1 MFRITQYM
9 RELAQ
14 AQASGSYPA
23 PSRPGSAPRAEAAGQ
38 DSSSAVGRSAA
49 AGVHARGPVVI
60 WNLIRRCNLT
70 CKHCYA
76 QSADHEYAGELS
88 TQEVFSTL
96 EHLKAAGVPALIL
109 SGGEPLLRP
118 DFFEIAQRAKALGFH
133 VSLSS
138 NGTLIDEAMADRIAA
153 FGFDYVG
160 ISLDGLKAT
169 HDKFRRLDGA
179 FDLSLAGVRLLHAR
193 GIKVGLR
200 YTMTALNGH
209 DFPALLELMRT
220 EGAQKFYFSHLN
232 YAGRGNIHRG
242 KDAHHLATREAMDL
256 LFDRAWDAALRG
268 LDEEY
273 VTGNNDADGPYLLL
287 WLEKRHP
294 GLFERFGTDLRRRLV
309 AWGGNSSGVNVAN
322 IDNLGHVH
330 PDTMWWHHDL
340 GSVRERQ
347 FGAIWADTSDPLMAG
362 LKARPRQIGGRC
374 ATCKDFDICG
384 GNTRVRAQQL
394 NGDTWGEDP
403 GCYLLDEEIGIAPS
417 PDRPAATDQRVIP
430 LEVHHA

>member
-1 MFRITQYM
+1 MFRISQYM

-14 AQASGSYPA
+14 AQASGVYPA
-23 PSRPGSAPRAEAAGQ
+23 PARHGVGGQ
-38 DSSSAVGRSAA
+38 
-49 AGVHARGPVVI
+49 HASGPVVI

-76 QSADHEYAGELS
+76 QSADHDYAGELS
-88 TQEVFSTL
+88 TQEVFDVMDD
-96 EHLKAAGVPALIL
+96 LKAADVPVLIL

-118 DFFEIAQRAKALGFH
+118 DIFEIAQRSKDMGFYT
-133 VSLSS
+133 SLSS
-138 NGTLIDEAMADRIAA
+138 NGTLIDAPMADKVAA
-153 FGFDYVG
+153 LGFDYVG

-179 FDLSLAGVRLLHAR
+179 FELSLAGVRLLHAR

-200 YTMTALNGH
+200 YTMTALNAH
-209 DFPALLELMRT
+209 DFPALLDLMRT

-232 YAGRGNIHRG
+232 YAGRGNTHRG
-242 KDAHHLATREAMDL
+242 KDALHLATREAMDL
-256 LFDRAWDAALRG
+256 LLDRAWSAAVEG

-273 VTGNNDADGPYLLL
+273 VTGNNDADGPYLLR
-287 WLEKRHP
+287 WLEKRLP
-294 GLFERFGTDLRRRLV
+294 ELYARFGASLRQRLL

-340 GSVRERQ
+340 GSVRARK
-347 FGAIWADTSDPLMAG
+347 FADIWSDTSDPLMAG
-362 LKARPRQIGGRC
+362 LKTKPRRVSGRC
-374 ATCKDFDICG
+374 AQCTQFDICG

-394 NGDTWGEDP
+394 TGDPWSEDP
-403 GCYLLDEEIGIAPS
+403 GCYLGDEEIGL
-417 PDRPAATDQRVIP
+417 DPAQAAAGGTTKVIR
-430 LEVHHA
+430 LEVERAS